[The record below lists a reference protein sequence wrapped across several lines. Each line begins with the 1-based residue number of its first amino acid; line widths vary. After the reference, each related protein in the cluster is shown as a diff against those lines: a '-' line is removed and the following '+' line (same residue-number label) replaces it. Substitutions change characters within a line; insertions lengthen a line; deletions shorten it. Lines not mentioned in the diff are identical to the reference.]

1 MDVEEILSHHG
12 IKGQRWGIRHK
23 PNPTTGRVSSEDFL
37 NARNLRS
44 NPHRVL
50 SNREIEIANNRAN
63 LENNFSRLNP
73 GKRQRGEAHIKG
85 ILATVGIAASIASLA
100 NGPLGQLI
108 IKAGKKSAT
117 KTLKIAGPRTFT

>member
-1 MDVEEILSHHG
+1 MNADKFLEHHG

-23 PNPTTGRVSSEDFL
+23 PNPTTGKVSSEDFL

-50 SNREIEIANNRAN
+50 SNREIEVANNRAN
-63 LENNFSRLNP
+63 LENNFRRLNP
-73 GKRQRGEAHIKG
+73 GKRQLGEAHIKG
-85 ILATVGIAASIASLA
+85 LIATAGIATSAIALV

-108 IKAGKKSAT
+108 GKKFIK